1 MEEEADNVQ
10 VVGENSQRHLDTNIT
25 RAKPR
30 VNGLDYRQKVVRDK
44 EKARARARMDYYKE
58 EHLRRR
64 QQEEVHR
71 QPTAQVLREF
81 VVDVELSDADRERQ
95 SRLLSR
101 QEEQAIRE
109 GLERRRQ
116 KELEQRLL
124 YPEVR
129 LLDFFRH
136 SRLVPVG
143 RAELTNYKFKV
154 EDPEPITE
162 LVIDWENPK
171 DAVAG
176 VLLRDEVEREL
187 EHRNRYLK
195 WHRSTTDIADLNLYG
210 QPADAFERMWTPMVS
225 DNPIFAA
232 YRELLLELKM
242 ECVKSTKKLAACKNC
257 FTVFSPSF
265 PDEFLH
271 RLSKPFRGATD
282 KRVVKR
288 ISQNNIGMTEGDIL
302 QECFQRDALIQLAKE
317 AGVYKKEDGIDY
329 IRMLRVC
336 KGKRLED
343 GTVAFENLTVCA
355 NADEDHPEDLI
366 RTRFKIKNL
375 AKGLEWL
382 IKDLHYQRKIPHE
395 VLRKVM
401 NPDIHG
407 AGLELIFRQYHRS
420 GIPEFT
426 SELVFRAFLI
436 AFAKH
441 IRTTVDQ
448 DSRQPRTHWWLGP
461 NQTIRAW
468 NPDKEAYEDVPFA
481 IQYTDSRIGYANRP
495 FNVDGIQQ
503 LSECLAAQVF
513 VVLELYYTV
522 DFEKKYL
529 EEHDPFSD
537 EIRLKDD
544 IDDSVLD
551 AASTLG
557 GCESTLGLEA
567 TSAAE
572 RGGEVW
578 KKKVGQG
585 MMLAN
590 IAKRKPEPVEC
601 KEESILGWAAEE
613 ELKALTPAERKQR
626 QRQEKKAQ
634 LSEKELIEAK
644 KKLAEERK
652 LQREKKKAT
661 QEAERQALAKNAS
674 H

>member
-10 VVGENSQRHLDTNIT
+10 VVGENSQRHLDANTIK
-25 RAKPR
+25 AKPR
-30 VNGLDYRQKVVRDK
+30 INGLDYRQKVVRDK
-44 EKARARARMDYYKE
+44 EKARARTRMDQYKE
-58 EHLRRR
+58 EHLARR
-64 QQEEVHR
+64 QQEEDRR
-71 QPTAQVLREF
+71 QPIAQVLRELI
-81 VVDVELSDADRERQ
+81 VDAQLSDADRDRQ
-95 SRLLSR
+95 SRLLSK
-101 QEEQAIRE
+101 QEEQTIRQV
-109 GLERRRQ
+109 LERRRQ
-116 KELEQRLL
+116 EEAEHKLL
-124 YPEVR
+124 YPEVQ

-136 SRLVPVG
+136 SKLVPIG
-143 RAELTNYKFKV
+143 RAELTNYKPKV
-154 EDPEPITE
+154 EDHEPITE

-171 DAVAG
+171 DVVAG
-176 VLLRDEVEREL
+176 VLLRSEVEHEL

-210 QPADAFERMWTPMVS
+210 QPADAFERMWTPLVS

-232 YRELLLELKM
+232 YREVLLELKM
-242 ECVKSTKKLAACKNC
+242 DCVKSTKKLAGCKQC
-257 FTVFSPSF
+257 FTIFTPRF

-271 RLSKPFRGATD
+271 KLSKPFRGATD
-282 KRVVKR
+282 KREVKR
-288 ISQNNIGMTEGDIL
+288 RSRNSLNMEEDTL

-336 KGKRLED
+336 KGKRLRD
-343 GTVAFENLTVCA
+343 GTVVFENLTVCA
-355 NADEDHPEDLI
+355 NADEDNPEDLM

-382 IKDLHYQRKIPHE
+382 IKDLYYQRKIPHE

-420 GIPEFT
+420 GIPEFA

-441 IRTTVDQ
+441 IRTSVDQ

-481 IQYTDSRIGYANRP
+481 IQYTDSRIGYANRL

-513 VVLELYYTV
+513 VVLELYYTI
-522 DFEKKYL
+522 DFEKEYL

-551 AASTLG
+551 GASTLG
-557 GCESTLGLEA
+557 GCESTLGLHA
-567 TSAAE
+567 TSAIG
-572 RGGEVW
+572 RGGEAW
-578 KKKVGQG
+578 RKKVSQG
-585 MMLAN
+585 VML
-590 IAKRKPEPVEC
+590 AKRKPELLED
-601 KEESILGWAAEE
+601 KEESILGLAPGGDLA
-613 ELKALTPAERKQR
+613 ALTPAERKQK
-626 QRQEKKAQ
+626 QRRELESQ
-634 LSEKELIEAK
+634 LSEKQLADLK
-644 KKLAEERK
+644 KKESADRK
-652 LQREKKKAT
+652 LRRENQKKKAT
-661 QEAERQALAKNAS
+661 EEEKKRQELAKKAN